1 MIQMAI
7 TNSNDSSHIVRTS
20 AQWKSSYDS
29 YDTIPLGVLCVE
41 LIPDGS
47 MKIKIGDGHNTFA
60 KLPYVGGQAV
70 SDYYS
75 KRETDERIKAILKEE
90 SAMCIRGV
98 LSGEAALPSNPAVG
112 DVYFVL
118 SRSSSSYIEYVY
130 ATNHSW
136 IPIGGTPVDSDLSG
150 YATQDYV
157 NEQIDEVN
165 TRIDEIVKGG
175 TSSHLHDNKDIL
187 DSTTA
192 SFTKEDKAKLDS
204 MSSFTSADRD
214 KLNVLIKNSTSFEK
228 IAALEKLAH
237 EHSNKRILD
246 RTTASFTTDYEQKM
260 KWIRPYT
267 GAENGYEGI
276 MGLVPPAQPGEEEYV
291 LNGAGEWVPME
302 GGSGSVELTPATTS
316 KLGGI
321 IVGKGLKVDQFGI
334 LSTEENENNCDCD
347 NVGHFDRTSGA
358 PKTGEI
364 FNSYSGQNMNK
375 ATGDYSHAEGIRT
388 TASGEGSHS
397 EGETTTASGGD
408 SHAEGYNTTAS
419 GNRSHTEGM
428 STKATSDEAHAEGIG
443 TTASGNY
450 SHAEGSYTNATKDSA
465 HSEGYG
471 GRKITDVFP
480 NFSSSTSKDEIVAA
494 WGTSMTDGF
503 TLANGMGSH
512 AEGFHTLALDASAHA
527 EGDAT
532 HALGKGSHSEGH
544 VTKAVADDS
553 HAEGDQTVTKG
564 QASHAEGF
572 KSTTLGQY
580 AHAEGCNTTAD
591 GYNHSEGVGSYT
603 LLESLPSYNV
613 WITPPETI
621 IEAWNVK
628 NFTLAK
634 GNGSHA
640 EGQDTLA
647 IGQASHAEGF
657 KTRATALSAHS
668 EGRNTKADGYYSHA
682 EGMSSVASGDYSHAQ
697 GNYTIANGGS
707 QFTLG
712 KFNIP
717 DNDEK
722 YAVIIGGGTADNDRK
737 NIFTVD
743 WSGNIEL
750 GVSDADG
757 NITYGTINGV
767 DITNITV
774 NGVTDIN
781 ESEEN
786 NTITVVFSDGTS
798 KDIAIKCDGGFSE
811 TPIATTETPGVVKPG
826 TGLEIL
832 EDGTLNV
839 IVDTNNS
846 NVSGYEAGNAIEFI
860 KNAKKDD
867 LPEEYEKLK
876 CLRVTDGFSQ
886 YIDTGYFPTLNT
898 KIIAKF
904 KASGK
909 TSNTSLFGTRTDA
922 THNNYVC
929 WVDEDEL
936 TNTYRIAL
944 IYGSNAWVADIQR
957 PLALTPFP
965 AGQDIKLE
973 ISAPDGAIINNT
985 RYYYQEP
992 EGTPPDTSIYL
1003 FSVNKANAPEI
1014 NKSYIG
1020 ILYYLQ
1026 IYNDAGSLVREYVPV
1041 YNKNTSE
1048 VGLYDRVN
1056 KTFHTSNGI
1065 PFEYNSEDV
1074 VTHYDLDITNQSIN
1088 VKYDPTTLA
1097 VNENN
1102 ELTVIGGG
1110 SGASKEYT
1118 AGDGI
1123 NIYDEKD
1130 SDYDEISYIEATG
1143 SQYTLLNYQPT
1154 ATTRIVTDFAMSS
1167 GNPDNVLWGVRTGN
1181 TSGYDQFVLWMYGE
1195 NSKPMTGFVYGSNTW
1210 GSADSSGGRVLNY
1223 EETTRLVAD
1232 ASENGLFINDEL
1244 IHSITKVHHGFNS
1257 IGKLC
1262 IFGVNRI
1269 NSIEREFL
1277 IKAKIYSM
1285 QIYEGST
1292 LIINLVP
1299 RVRNSDNVPGFYDT
1313 INEVFYPSATIDYF
1327 YDSSSRTSAV
1337 EVKHIIA
1344 AKNATKDSLGSIIVG
1359 AGLDISPDGVLS
1371 VINDNTGVLDV
1382 KPSEEKNQ
1390 IIITTKEGDKPVDI
1404 TIDIPEIPIAT
1415 QDEPGIV
1422 KPVGGLTI
1430 DEDGTIDIK
1439 YDPKT
1444 LAINENNELTVISG
1458 GSGSSGSSGSQIGIT
1473 GKEGIQTTLKPAD
1486 DNIEGYH
1493 QVLYL
1498 RNNADAYIATDY
1510 IPQPN
1515 TRVVVDFSVNPG
1527 YLNGDQ
1533 AIFGSR
1539 NGSSSGSRQFVF
1551 WAKMAS
1557 GYTELQGGF
1566 VYGGNY
1572 SGSKDYPNG
1581 GRKFGTQPGERFII
1595 DASANGTFI
1604 NGEWLNDITKTG
1616 TPSPYP
1622 ICYFACGT
1630 NADGSTTAYKA
1641 GSYTLYGSQI
1651 YEDDELVRDFI
1662 PVINS
1667 QGMPGL
1673 YDKITETFYP
1683 PKNGYT
1689 FTYDD
1694 SFISLDGLNYDIEL
1708 LPATPATLG
1717 GVKPGEG
1724 LKVDKDGVLSIR
1736 ERIATGV
1743 DLDFV
1748 ADTGLRI
1755 ADTSDM
1761 GIVIPE
1767 DYSLISYIEN
1777 INNTYTQLDYYP
1789 SSNTRI
1795 VARVSFRQGV
1805 LASDSPIFG
1814 THTSDTRTEYGV
1826 RAQWTTKDTWPLI
1839 KFINGNE
1846 NVNDI
1851 EFYAIKDYQDNQVI
1865 TIETRPTDGLYIDGL
1880 KVQDCNGG
1888 EFDKSVTMNIGRI
1901 NGSNTTGAKMRIYK
1915 VEIYD
1920 DNHLSLNLIPVLNS
1934 SGRPGLYDTIRR
1946 KFFDSTTTTLYSY
1959 DETSVDT
1966 VNVEKKISLLPAT
1979 KTTIGGVIVGDGLH
1993 IDDNGVLTA
2002 TGGGTGG
2009 GTGGNVGV
2017 KSETGLSVSID
2028 PNRGVL
2034 GDDLIKLSYIRNN
2047 ADAYIATNYIP
2058 NANTR
2063 VVVDYCVN
2071 PGFVRQDQALFGSR
2085 YSSSSNQF
2093 VCWVGKTN
2101 STEDMHIQFVYAGNV
2116 ASDVPPVYLPIKP
2129 GIRTIIDVSK
2139 ENVYVNGEF
2148 CHGVRVTGS
2157 LPTYPLGIFA
2167 CITSDDGKS
2176 TAYAPGSYTVYHVQI
2191 YEENEL
2197 VRDYIPAYHKT
2208 RGPGLY
2214 DMITGVFHGSANSYS
2229 FAYDSSYIG
2238 TDGVLYN
2245 VDLLPATPTSLGGVI
2260 PGNGLSIDANGVIN
2274 VSERIITGVDINFTA
2289 DTGLQIHDTS
2299 EYGFVIPE
2307 NYALISYI
2315 ENPSNAYAAL
2325 DYYVSSNT
2333 RIVARAS
2340 FKKGVLDGNG
2350 VVFGSRNG
2358 GTDKEYVLWVQ
2369 WQSSTYPLL
2378 RFANGSQGWSSI
2390 NGNAGIPIDGYKE
2403 YQIVTLET
2411 LPTDGLYVDGVK
2423 VQECTGGT
2431 FTPGSYTMHIGHLS
2445 GAYYAAE
2452 PMRIHSVQIFEGESL
2467 KFNLVPVLN
2476 PDGIAGLY
2484 DTVRSKFFGSNNSTK
2499 YIYDADSANTMDV
2512 EKKISL
2518 LPATATTIGGI
2529 KVGNGLTISPDGVL
2543 SVMNVVPPVS
2553 PDIPTTPSQPPQSY
2567 GVMDVSVTAN
2577 EVGKLDILK
2586 DGETTTIDIFDNL
2599 ESLILNCT
2607 RDS

>member
-1 MIQMAI
+1 MAI

-90 SAMCIRGV
+90 SPMRIKGV

-214 KLNVLIKNSTSFEK
+214 RLNVLIKNSTSFEK

-276 MGLVPPAQPGEEEYV
+276 MGLVPPAQPGEEDYV

-302 GGSGSVELTPATTS
+302 GGEAAELKPATTS
-316 KLGGI
+316 KLGGV

-364 FNSYSGQNMNK
+364 FNSYSGRNMNK
-375 ATGDYSHAEGIRT
+375 ATGDYSHAEGIQT

-397 EGETTTASGGD
+397 EGETTTASGND

-419 GNRSHTEGM
+419 GSRSHTEGM
-428 STKATSDEAHAEGIG
+428 STKATSDEAHAEGFG

-450 SHAEGSYTNATKDSA
+450 SHAEGFYTNATKDSA

-471 GRKITDVFP
+471 GRKISDVFP

-494 WGTSMTDGF
+494 WGTSMADGF

-553 HAEGDQTVTKG
+553 HTEGDQTVAKG

-603 LLESLPSYNV
+603 LLEALPSYNV
-613 WITPPETI
+613 WITSPETI

-628 NFTLAK
+628 KFTLAK
-634 GNGSHA
+634 KNGSHA
-640 EGQDTLA
+640 EGQNTLA
-647 IGQASHAEGF
+647 IGQASHAEGYQSI
-657 KTRATALSAHS
+657 ASSLS
-668 EGRNTKADGYYSHA
+668 SHA
-682 EGMSSVASGDYSHAQ
+682 EGFTTTASGDYSHAEGLGSVASGESSHAG
-697 GNYTIANGGS
+697 GNYTIA
-707 QFTLG
+707 QG
-712 KFNIP
+712 KYQTAIGKWNIA
-717 DNDEK
+717 DTENK
-722 YAVIIGGGTADNDRK
+722 YAIIIGGGSGDSNRK

-743 WSGNIEL
+743 WSGNLIIGTTDE
-750 GVSDADG
+750 SG
-757 NITYGTINGV
+757 NVTYGTINGV

-781 ESEEN
+781 ESEED

-798 KDIAIKCDGGFSE
+798 KDIAIKCNGGSSE
-811 TPIATTETPGVVKPG
+811 TPIATTETPGIVKPG

-846 NVSGYEAGNAIEFI
+846 NAGGYEAGNAIEFI
-860 KNAKKDD
+860 KNAEKDD

-886 YIDTGYFPTLNT
+886 YIDTEYLPTLNT

-909 TSNTSLFGTRTDA
+909 TSNTPLFGTRTDG
-922 THNNYVC
+922 THNHYVC
-929 WVDEDEL
+929 WVDEDDL

-944 IYGSNAWVADIQR
+944 IYGSHTWDKDVQR

-973 ISAPDGAIINNT
+973 ISAPGGAIINNT

-1074 VTHYDLDITNQSIN
+1074 ITHYDLDITNQSIN

-1110 SGASKEYT
+1110 SGDSKEYT

-1167 GNPDNVLWGVRTGN
+1167 GNPDNALWGARTGY
-1181 TSGYDQFVLWMYGE
+1181 TSEYDQFVLWMYS
-1195 NSKPMTGFVYGSNTW
+1195 NSSKPMTGFVYGSNTW
-1210 GSADSSGGRVLNY
+1210 GSSDTSSGRVLNY

-1244 IHSITKVHHGFNS
+1244 IHPITKVHNGFNS

-1262 IFGVNRI
+1262 IFGINRI
-1269 NSIEREFL
+1269 NSIESEFL

-1292 LIINLVP
+1292 LIIDLVP
-1299 RVRNSDNVPGFYDT
+1299 RIRNSDNVPGFYDT
-1313 INEVFYPSATIDYF
+1313 INEVFYPSATVNYF

-1337 EVKHIIA
+1337 EIKHIIA
-1344 AKNATKDSLGSIIVG
+1344 AKKATKDSLGGIIVG
-1359 AGLDISPDGVLS
+1359 D
-1371 VINDNTGVLDV
+1371 
-1382 KPSEEKNQ
+1382 
-1390 IIITTKEGDKPVDI
+1390 
-1404 TIDIPEIPIAT
+1404 
-1415 QDEPGIV
+1415 
-1422 KPVGGLTI
+1422 GLTI
-1430 DEDGTIDIK
+1430 DENGV
-1439 YDPKT
+1439 
-1444 LAINENNELTVISG
+1444 LSAINTGE
-1458 GSGSSGSSGSQIGIT
+1458 GSGGSQIGIN
-1473 GKEGIQTTLKPAD
+1473 GKGGIQTTLTPNE
-1486 DNIEGYH
+1486 NIEGYH
-1493 QVLYL
+1493 RISYL

-1510 IPQPN
+1510 IPQEN

-1566 VYGGNY
+1566 VYGGNH
-1572 SGSKDYPNG
+1572 SGSKDYPSG
-1581 GRKFGTQPGERFII
+1581 GRKLGTQPGERFII
-1595 DASANGTFI
+1595 DTSVNGTFV
-1604 NGEWLNDITKTG
+1604 NGEWLNDITNTG

-1630 NADGSTTAYKA
+1630 NTDGSTTAYKA

-1673 YDKITETFYP
+1673 YDKITGTFYP
-1683 PKNGYT
+1683 PANGYT
-1689 FTYDD
+1689 FSYDN

-1708 LPATPATLG
+1708 LPATPVTLG

-1755 ADTSDM
+1755 SDTSDM

-1777 INNTYTQLDYYP
+1777 VNSTYTQLDYYP
-1789 SSNTRI
+1789 SSNTRV
-1795 VARVSFRQGV
+1795 VARVSFRQSV

-1814 THTSDTRTEYGV
+1814 THTSANQTEYGV
-1826 RAQWTTKDTWPLI
+1826 RAQWTKNDTWPLI

-1846 NVNDI
+1846 NPADI

-1865 TIETRPTDGLYIDGL
+1865 TIETRPTDGLYIDGI

-1901 NGSNTTGAKMRIYK
+1901 NGSTTTGAKMRIYK

-1934 SGRPGLYDTIRR
+1934 SGRPGLYDTVRR

-1979 KTTIGGVIVGDGLH
+1979 
-1993 IDDNGVLTA
+1993 
-2002 TGGGTGG
+2002 
-2009 GTGGNVGV
+2009 
-2017 KSETGLSVSID
+2017 
-2028 PNRGVL
+2028 
-2034 GDDLIKLSYIRNN
+2034 
-2047 ADAYIATNYIP
+2047 
-2058 NANTR
+2058 
-2063 VVVDYCVN
+2063 
-2071 PGFVRQDQALFGSR
+2071 
-2085 YSSSSNQF
+2085 
-2093 VCWVGKTN
+2093 
-2101 STEDMHIQFVYAGNV
+2101 
-2116 ASDVPPVYLPIKP
+2116 
-2129 GIRTIIDVSK
+2129 
-2139 ENVYVNGEF
+2139 
-2148 CHGVRVTGS
+2148 
-2157 LPTYPLGIFA
+2157 
-2167 CITSDDGKS
+2167 
-2176 TAYAPGSYTVYHVQI
+2176 
-2191 YEENEL
+2191 
-2197 VRDYIPAYHKT
+2197 
-2208 RGPGLY
+2208 
-2214 DMITGVFHGSANSYS
+2214 
-2229 FAYDSSYIG
+2229 
-2238 TDGVLYN
+2238 
-2245 VDLLPATPTSLGGVI
+2245 
-2260 PGNGLSIDANGVIN
+2260 
-2274 VSERIITGVDINFTA
+2274 
-2289 DTGLQIHDTS
+2289 
-2299 EYGFVIPE
+2299 
-2307 NYALISYI
+2307 
-2315 ENPSNAYAAL
+2315 
-2325 DYYVSSNT
+2325 
-2333 RIVARAS
+2333 
-2340 FKKGVLDGNG
+2340 
-2350 VVFGSRNG
+2350 
-2358 GTDKEYVLWVQ
+2358 
-2369 WQSSTYPLL
+2369 
-2378 RFANGSQGWSSI
+2378 
-2390 NGNAGIPIDGYKE
+2390 
-2403 YQIVTLET
+2403 
-2411 LPTDGLYVDGVK
+2411 
-2423 VQECTGGT
+2423 
-2431 FTPGSYTMHIGHLS
+2431 
-2445 GAYYAAE
+2445 
-2452 PMRIHSVQIFEGESL
+2452 
-2467 KFNLVPVLN
+2467 
-2476 PDGIAGLY
+2476 
-2484 DTVRSKFFGSNNSTK
+2484 
-2499 YIYDADSANTMDV
+2499 
-2512 EKKISL
+2512 
-2518 LPATATTIGGI
+2518 ATTIGGI
-2529 KVGNGLTISPDGVL
+2529 KVGDGLTISQDGVL
-2543 SVMNVVPPVS
+2543 SVTNAVPPAS
-2553 PDIPTTPSQPPQSY
+2553 PIIPTTPADPPQSY
-2567 GVMDVSVTAN
+2567 GVMDVSVTEN

-2607 RDS
+2607 GES